1 LPQVFRIY
9 RYFPLKSPAEF
20 LAAYFGAIPMSQH
33 PVKIYRFSSGILGLL
48 CLSFVLLPSDANAN
62 PAAPA
67 PCPTN
72 MSHGSGYNMSHGSG
86 GHKGGGKG
94 SREYANKAGEI
105 KQLLGSHQR
114 AHSLASQRLSEI
126 KLSGNYAQL
135 GAAQAAEANAAQVL
149 AQTQAQAREFL
160 SSPSGS
166 AAGSPSSPTW

>member
-1 LPQVFRIY
+1 
-9 RYFPLKSPAEF
+9 
-20 LAAYFGAIPMSQH
+20 MSQH
-33 PVKIYRFSSGILGLL
+33 PFKIYRFSSGILGLL
-48 CLSFVLLPSDANAN
+48 CLGFVIQPSDASAN
-62 PAAPA
+62 PSAPA

-86 GHKGGGKG
+86 GGKGGGKG
-94 SREYANKAGEI
+94 GREYANKAGEI

-126 KLSGNYAQL
+126 KSSGNYAQL

-160 SSPSGS
+160 SSPGGR